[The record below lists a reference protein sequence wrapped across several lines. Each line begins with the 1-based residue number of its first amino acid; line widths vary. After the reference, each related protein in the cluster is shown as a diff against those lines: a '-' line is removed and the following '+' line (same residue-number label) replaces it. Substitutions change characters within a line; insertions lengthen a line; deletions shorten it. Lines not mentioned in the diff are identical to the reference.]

1 VPPVAT
7 PVVTP
12 PPVATPVVTPPA
24 VETPA
29 TPSETPAVEP
39 SGSPAVEPSG
49 SPAVE
54 PSGSPAVEPSGSP
67 GAAVDPYAA
76 LFGSTYAPATGTP
89 GGQIVFGEWQPASQ
103 LNPYFTTAFT
113 NFEALGPVLA
123 GLTNIDAQGK
133 FYPDLAADI
142 PTPKNGDLVIDTP
155 KGGFTMTIKLKP
167 GLEWS
172 DGQPLT
178 LKDFAFT
185 YEWAAKVGLANIGCS
200 GCPVMVPLIDGTIA
214 DPAKLWA
221 AGNRYIKTITVADD
235 GLSMVVVW
243 NKNYAGWLGWMSN
256 AILPEHYFTALPID
270 TTLTSSMP
278 VGPGIEKV
286 PWSGPFMI
294 TAASS
299 DGIDYARNDHWNVTT
314 HKAYL
319 DTMRFKFY
327 GSKDGMITDFLS
339 GAIDLAFDMTQ
350 ADFPQIQ
357 GVAPDVGQAKLDTV
371 WQYEHFDLNTS
382 HANVGLNDPLV
393 RKAIAMAVD
402 KQGMIDVLFPGAG
415 VSPACSPA
423 PPGTWWR
430 TETECPAYDV
440 AGANALLDQAGWTV
454 NPDSGLREKDVD
466 KDSKTPADVL
476 NLRLCTTSGNPTRLT
491 ELSRLSGDLGAVG
504 ITSDVQTG
512 DAASVVF
519 AGWADTTKDT
529 VCSIYRGTYDIA
541 DFAYILGGDLYSN
554 YYFTYA
560 STQIPSD
567 KNPNGSNDTR
577 FNDKD
582 MDAALNTLSNAV
594 DPVDQFAAAVT
605 VQTAYSAGIPE
616 IPIYYRAETTGLGNH
631 VGNWPGYN
639 PSSAGPTWNTG
650 DWFVNP

>member
-1 VPPVAT
+1 
-7 PVVTP
+7 
-12 PPVATPVVTPPA
+12 
-24 VETPA
+24 
-29 TPSETPAVEP
+29 
-39 SGSPAVEPSG
+39 
-49 SPAVE
+49 
-54 PSGSPAVEPSGSP
+54 
-67 GAAVDPYAA
+67 
-76 LFGSTYAPATGTP
+76 
-89 GGQIVFGEWQPASQ
+89 VFGEWQPASQ

-172 DGQPLT
+172 DATPLT
-178 LKDFAFT
+178 LKDFSFT
-185 YEWAAKVGLANIGCS
+185 YDWAAKVGKAGIGCS
-200 GCPVMVPLIDGTIA
+200 GCAVMVPLVNPTLCVTDKCKAGTPQPADIDA
-214 DPAKLWA
+214 QWA
-221 AGNRYIKTITVADD
+221 PENRYIKSLTVSDD
-235 GLSMVVVW
+235 GLTMTVVW
-243 NKNYAGWLGWMSN
+243 NKSYAGWLGWMSN
-256 AILPEHYFTALPID
+256 AILPQHYFEPLPID
-270 TTLTSSMP
+270 TTLTKSMP

-286 PWSGPFMI
+286 PWSGPFVI

-299 DGIDYARNDHWNVTT
+299 DGIDYARNDHWNVST

-327 GSKDGMITDFLS
+327 GSKDGEITDFLS

-350 ADFPQIQ
+350 ADFPLIQ
-357 GVAPDVGQAKLDTV
+357 GVSPDVGQAKLDTV
-371 WQYEHFDLNTS
+371 WQYEHFDLQS
-382 HANVGLNDPLV
+382 AHSNVGLDDLKV
-393 RKAIAMAVD
+393 RTAIAMAVN

-430 TETECPAYDV
+430 TETTCPAYDV

-454 NPDSGLREKDVD
+454 NPDTGVREKDLD
-466 KDSKTPADVL
+466 KDPKTPPDVL
-476 NLRLCTTSGNPTRLT
+476 RLRLCTTSGNPTRLT
-491 ELSRLSGDLGAVG
+491 ELSRLSGDLSAVSIG
-504 ITSDVQTG
+504 SDVQTG
-512 DAASVVF
+512 DASSVVF

-529 VCSIYRGTYDIA
+529 QCSIYRGTYDIA
-541 DFAYILGGDLYSN
+541 DFAYVLGGDLYSN
-554 YYFTYA
+554 YYFTYS

-577 FNDKD
+577 FSDKN
-582 MDAALNTLSNAV
+582 MDAALNTLSSAV
-594 DPVDQFAAAVT
+594 DPVDQLAAAVA

-616 IPIYYRAETTGLGNH
+616 IPIYYRAETTGLGNR